1 MDLMQTNFT
10 GGEWSDLL
18 DGQVLQAKYKN
29 AVRRMENMLVYPH
42 GPATKR
48 PGTRFVAAAKS
59 ASTRARLLPFVPSE
73 SAAYVCE
80 FGERYARFYRDGR
93 VLGDYGNTRLWL
105 RCGEKATLFDVT
117 FNHAPDA
124 VGNVTAAGYAVEI
137 RPGSQDS
144 YIELAASAD
153 WQIGAVNWTFDTW
166 VTLEGLKP
174 SDQVDIMFQESPGVG
189 FQRLN
194 IVRSGNTGNP
204 LLMIFQVNAPG
215 GAVST
220 GYTELAIAQGTRFHV
235 QVTRAY
241 TGNANEMN
249 VLVNGAHFSSGTITG
264 TLPLFTGPMKIG
276 KGNAVDGKVRLE
288 ELRWSYTRRS
298 DAPVA
303 PPYPLTQEMT
313 PYEIATP
320 YAAAD
325 VRGLKYCQSVD
336 SMYLFHPH
344 YPVQRLSRIST
355 KVFDISPV
363 VFDPPPTTEK
373 GHTPATTLALSAKTG
388 TITLTAGA
396 SSFIAGDVGRVVKAG
411 GGRCSI
417 SVVTNAT
424 TATATV
430 IDMFDTTTYGSGQWR
445 MLLSPIAG
453 LTPSSKG
460 PAGSA
465 CTLTST
471 VDVFRPGDAGKYVHI
486 NSGIVKITFLTHSS
500 LASGEIVKELESTS
514 ASSVWRLQSE
524 TWNSVDGYPSCGTFY
539 EDRLICA
546 GAPGNPENVR
556 ASKTSSYEDFTTG
569 AEDDDGLD
577 LTLSGRS
584 VNTVR
589 WVEPR
594 EYLICGTHSGEW
606 KIGPDDTGRP
616 MTPTNRIA
624 KLQTT
629 FGCADIMPQTIESST
644 MFVQRAQRKI
654 REFTWQYEKDGY
666 VAPDMTLLA
675 EHLTAGGVQA
685 MAYQQEPLSVLFTIL
700 QTGELLGMTYMR
712 DQDVVAW
719 HKHPMA
725 GEVEDGVTVP
735 GIGEDEVWLLVKRTV
750 AGSDK
755 RYIERMASL
764 FADDATAYAEN
775 KGLNAYFVDCG
786 ITYDGPET
794 EVTRGLVHLEGET
807 VAILGDGANYAAATV
822 EDGQVALPWPAS
834 VVHVGLPYRAL
845 IQTMRPEIETRE
857 GTIQGRVKR
866 VIDAIIRVHV
876 TGPFQTGRDEDHLTP
891 VTFRTSDMPMDAAP
905 ALYTGDMVSQT
916 EGGIDRFGRIVIA
929 QDNPMPLTVVAI
941 IKKIGVY

>member
-29 AVRRMENMLVYPH
+29 AVKRMENMLVYPH

-48 PGTRFVAAAKS
+48 PGTRFVAAAKH
-59 ASTRARLLPFVPSE
+59 AALRARLLPFVPSE
-73 SAAYVCE
+73 SAAYVVE
-80 FGERYARFYRDGR
+80 MGDKYARFYRDCR
-93 VLGDYGNTRLWL
+93 ALGDYGNTRLWL
-105 RCGEKATLFDVT
+105 RCDEKASLFDVT
-117 FNHAPDA
+117 FNHTPDA

-137 RPGSQDS
+137 MPGDQES
-144 YIELAASAD
+144 YVGLPASSD
-153 WQIGAVNWTFDTW
+153 WQIGANFTFDAW
-166 VTLEGLKP
+166 VTLEGLEP
-174 SDQVDIMFQESPGVG
+174 SDQVDILYQETPSVG

-194 IVRSGNTGNP
+194 IVRSGDGGNP
-204 LLMIFQVNAPG
+204 LQMLFQVDAPG
-215 GAVST
+215 GGVST
-220 GYTELAIAQGTRFHV
+220 GYVTLNIAQGARFHV
-235 QVTRAY
+235 QVTRGYA
-241 TGNANEMN
+241 GNPNEMN
-249 VLVNGAHFSSGTITG
+249 VLVNGAHFSSGAITG
-264 TLPLFTGPMKIG
+264 TLPLFNGQLEIG
-276 KGNAVDGKVRLE
+276 AGSSETGKVRLE
-288 ELRWSYTRRS
+288 DLRWSHAKRV

-313 PYEIATP
+313 PYEIVTP

-430 IDMFDTTTYGSGQWR
+430 IDMFDTTTYGPGQWR
-445 MLLSPIAG
+445 MLLSPIAD

-460 PAGSA
+460 PAGSS
-465 CTLTST
+465 CTLTGAAG
-471 VDVFRPGDAGKYVHI
+471 VFRAGDAGKYVHI
-486 NSGIVKITFLTHSS
+486 NGGIVKINSVTSGT
-500 LASGEIVKELESTS
+500 AAAGEIVKELESTS

-524 TWNSVDGYPSCGTFY
+524 AWNSVDGYPSCGTFY
-539 EDRLICA
+539 EDRLVCA

-556 ASKTSSYEDFTTG
+556 ASRTSSYEDFATG

-589 WVEPR
+589 WLEPR

-606 KIGPDDTGRP
+606 KVGPDDTGKP

-624 KLQTT
+624 KLQTA

-644 MFVQRAQRKI
+644 LFVQRAQRKI

-675 EHLTAGGVQA
+675 EHLTDGGVLA
-685 MAYQQEPLSVLFTIL
+685 MAYQQEPLSVLFVVL
-700 QTGELLGMTYMR
+700 QTGALLGMTYMR
-712 DQDVVAW
+712 EQDVIAW
-719 HKHPMA
+719 HRHPTA
-725 GEVEDGVTVP
+725 GKVEDVVTVP

-750 AGSDK
+750 GGSDA

-764 FADDATAYAEN
+764 FSDDAATYAAN
-775 KGLNAYFVDCG
+775 KGMNAFFVDCG
-786 ITYDGPET
+786 VTYSGPET
-794 EVTRGLVHLEGET
+794 EVISGLAHLGGEA
-807 VAILGDGANYAAATV
+807 VAILGDGANYTEATV
-822 EDGQVALPWPAS
+822 GDGQVALPWPAS

-845 IQTMRPEIETRE
+845 IQTMRPEIETNE

-866 VIDAIIRVHV
+866 VTDAVVRVHV
-876 TGPFQTGRDEDHLTP
+876 TGPFQAGRDEDHLSP

-916 EGGIDRFGRIVIA
+916 EGGIDRLGRIVIA